1 MNLMPERP
9 KIPEIEELSRQM
21 WARFDAMTDLER
33 AQALVRAGIFKP
45 NGEVEDRFKNA
56 FRPVPGKRNILA
68 EAAKANGTKPNG
80 SN

>member
-1 MNLMPERP
+1 MPERTNR
-9 KIPEIEELSRQM
+9 PEPEEIGRLILERLE
-21 WARFDAMTDLER
+21 AMTDLER
-33 AQALVRAGIFKP
+33 AQTLVRAGIFKP